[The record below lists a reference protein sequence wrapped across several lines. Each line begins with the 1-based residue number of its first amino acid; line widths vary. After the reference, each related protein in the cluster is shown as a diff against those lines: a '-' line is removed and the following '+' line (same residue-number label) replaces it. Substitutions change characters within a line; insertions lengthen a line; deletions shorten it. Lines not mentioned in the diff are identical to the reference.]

1 MSDRHLTDEEL
12 ATLREALVAKL
23 DALRA
28 SSETSADDRKPV
40 TLDQQS
46 VGRLSRM
53 DAMQMQAMAQ
63 ASEKRRRQE
72 VSRIESAIKRID
84 EGEYG
89 YCVTCGDGI
98 SEKRLK
104 ADPTISTCINCAR

>member
-1 MSDRHLTDEEL
+1 MSDRPLTDEEL

-104 ADPTISTCINCAR
+104 ADPTIPTCINCAR

>member
-1 MSDRHLTDEEL
+1 MSDRPLTDEEL

-72 VSRIESAIKRID
+72 VSRIESAINRID

-104 ADPTISTCINCAR
+104 ADPTIPTCINCAR